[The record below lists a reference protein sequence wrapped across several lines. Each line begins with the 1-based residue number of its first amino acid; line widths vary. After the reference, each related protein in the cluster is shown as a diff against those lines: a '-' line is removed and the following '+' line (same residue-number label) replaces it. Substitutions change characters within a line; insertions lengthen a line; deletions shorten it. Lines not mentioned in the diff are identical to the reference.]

1 MFHGYVSH
9 NQKAFGH
16 LGAHVGAYFG
26 AQPIGIS
33 RAGLEPWLGGVA
45 SPQIGD
51 QSQRKWWLMGFLMDF

>member
-1 MFHGYVSH
+1 MAILN
-9 NQKAFGH
+9 NQRVFGH

-45 SPQIGD
+45 GTVASGH
-51 QSQRKWWLMGFLMDF
+51 